1 MGAYT
6 TMTSKGQIT
15 IPKEVRDEL
24 GLAAGDSV
32 LVEVRDGV
40 LILVPKCINFNDLA
54 GYLGEP
60 PNGPATLEEIDET
73 IADAMG
79 NAALPPS
86 ATARGKAA

>member
-40 LILVPKCINFNDLA
+40 VILVPKCINFNDLA

-60 PNGPATLEEIDET
+60 PNGAAPLEEIDET
-73 IADAMG
+73 IAEAMA

-86 ATARGKAA
+86 ATARGRAA

>member
-60 PNGPATLEEIDET
+60 PNGAARLEEIDET
-73 IADAMG
+73 IAEAMA